1 MAGRSHS
8 LKSRYFSLPDAW
20 HDIPACRTLA
30 EQLADG
36 PAGYHRLYASQLLK
50 HILGL
55 KFGASAQ
62 KVRLL
67 YLYYDAIGDEASEHR
82 SEIAQFQAAIAADP
96 IRFVPISVQEFIIRA
111 VRLARN
117 NHRAYVDYLAERYL

>member
-1 MAGRSHS
+1 M
-8 LKSRYFSLPDAW
+8 KSRYFSLPDAW

-36 PAGYHRLYASQLLK
+36 PAGYHRLGASQLLK

-55 KFGASAQ
+55 KSGTSSQ
-62 KVRLL
+62 KIRLI

-82 SEIAQFQAAIAADP
+82 LEKAQFQAAIAADP
-96 IRFVPISVQEFIIRA
+96 IRFVAISVQEFIIRA
-111 VRLARN
+111 VRRARN
-117 NHRAYVDYLAERYL
+117 NHRAYVDDLAERYL